1 MQIGT
6 LLLKLAIH
14 EARSLKDKRRVV
26 KSLKEKL
33 RRKFNVSIAEIEAQ
47 DVRQSAVLGVAIVG
61 NERRYL
67 DQVLSQ
73 IVNAVRTFR
82 PGLLIDYEI
91 DFLA

>member
-6 LLLKLAIH
+6 VLLKLAIH

-33 RRKFNVSIAEIEAQ
+33 RNHFNVSVSEIEAQ
-47 DVRQSAVLGVAIVG
+47 DVRQSAVLAVAIVG
-61 NERRYL
+61 NNHRFL
-67 DQVLSQ
+67 DESLSK
-73 IVNAVRTFR
+73 VVDYVKSFR

-91 DFLA
+91 DFPV

>member
-47 DVRQSAVLGVAIVG
+47 DVRQSAVLGVAIIG

-73 IVNAVRTFR
+73 IVNSVRTFR

>member
-26 KSLKEKL
+26 KSLKERL